1 MDTNS
6 SITSVR
12 TDGPTKTWSCWSTLT
27 TRNRVFAECMMSG
40 TRQTTTLPSVEKTKT
55 LGKKKHSKILVLTC
69 VISSVLV
76 EPVFSKLHRTGW
88 FLGHAQCCKFD
99 IYFYCIINSMNIER
113 KLNLQLHN
121 REESHLFPTISSFYW
136 FYPKP
141 QKNMVDG
148 GRPQVALRR
157 GLHEKL
163 ERKSLVRRLL
173 DLINKLHPVEGR
185 RINDGDWFL

>member
-6 SITSVR
+6 SITSANGWTNKDMKLLVN
-12 TDGPTKTWSCWSTLT
+12 THYQKPGVC
-27 TRNRVFAECMMSG
+27 RVHYVWHSANNHFAECRKNKN
-40 TRQTTTLPSVEKTKT
+40 TRQ
-55 LGKKKHSKILVLTC
+55 KKHSKILVLTC

-76 EPVFSKLHRTGW
+76 EPVFSKLHRIGW